1 MEALRIKASN
11 VFDTINASKKRI
23 VIARGGTRAGKTYA
37 IMQLLAL
44 WLVTGI
50 FRGKQSPA
58 KLASVVRKTLPSLKA
73 TAMRDFEEILQAWLL
88 FDKIEINKTDKIYSF
103 GGRTV
108 EFFSVDDQQK
118 VRGRKRDILFC
129 NEANELNFETDFFQ
143 LNIRTTECII
153 LDLNPSDPYVW
164 IKTEIEDKRAHDLN
178 DVDSFVFTYKDN
190 GFLSAEQCREIE
202 AISDPVLREVYVRGN
217 YGAIEGLI
225 FPKITVVES
234 FPMECK
240 KVAIGL
246 DFGYTNDPTAA
257 LLCGII
263 GDNLYVDEL
272 IYEYALTN
280 DLIAKKLP
288 KNVDVYADSAE
299 PKSIEELRKFG
310 VKSYSTTKGKD
321 SIVFGINTLK
331 RYNLHIT
338 AKSTN
343 LLKEQKLY
351 KYKTDNVGNPTNDP
365 IDHYN
370 HAWDAVRYYA
380 LSVLTK
386 NERKPIHTSK

>member
-1 MEALRIKASN
+1 LEALRIKASN